1 MREEIQTLVGVLVKT
16 ERWTVRPDFGI
27 KKTDFSKNCPKC
39 IHSSFKIAQKVA
51 EHLNYFCKKSFKN
64 SPIWPHCQCRNLQ
77 IRNCGHQPDEN
88 AVSWQRRAWNLGE
101 DDGDEGVG
109 DVVVDHRQPLARN
122 PFVALNHGRLSN
134 QSFFKKCAIRGLF
147 LFIFVSSNQQ

>member
-1 MREEIQTLVGVLVKT
+1 M
-16 ERWTVRPDFGI
+16 P
-27 KKTDFSKNCPKC
+27 C
-39 IHSSFKIAQKVA
+39 FKIAQKVA

-109 DVVVDHRQPLARN
+109 DVVVDHRQPLARH

-134 QSFFKKCAIRGLF
+134 QSFFKMCHPRPLF
-147 LFIFVSSNQQ
+147 VYFRLLKSTVNFLQQINMKFFHPLYGAQIQTHNLQDMSLLT